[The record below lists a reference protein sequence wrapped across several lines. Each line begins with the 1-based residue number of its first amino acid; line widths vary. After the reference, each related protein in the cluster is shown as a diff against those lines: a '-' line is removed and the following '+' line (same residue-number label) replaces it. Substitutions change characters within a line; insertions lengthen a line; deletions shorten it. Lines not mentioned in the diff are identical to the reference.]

1 MMQTTKV
8 CLILAE
14 HQKKESF
21 FLKKKSES
29 VDENIKTHQVREEL
43 QTLTGGVAA
52 ALTRKEAFLEKP
64 NGDWSDLGPR
74 LCLVASAEKVRDD
87 DDTRA
92 CAAMLLIYN
101 SFVASE

>member
-1 MMQTTKV
+1 MLNTKR
-8 CLILAE
+8 
-14 HQKKESF
+14 KKVF
-21 FLKKKSES
+21 FFIKKTES

-101 SFVASE
+101 SSDAAKEGVFF

>member
-1 MMQTTKV
+1 M
-8 CLILAE
+8 
-14 HQKKESF
+14 
-21 FLKKKSES
+21 
-29 VDENIKTHQVREEL
+29 REEL

-101 SFVASE
+101 SFVASEWMICIAPTNKPKGGRYEEDLGTTLAR